1 MSKLVNIMILAK
13 MILLVPM
20 LTFSQ
25 TVAIDINDFAWLRG
39 DWQRE
44 SSKSITKESWRRV
57 SETALEGSSSRV
69 SKASGETIFGES
81 LLLTKMGGD
90 IFYIA
95 KVAENALPIP
105 FKLVNFSETEAVFEN
120 PVHDFPQR
128 IRYRRDGENAFTA
141 IVEKSETSAEMQ
153 QRIEFS
159 FEKINPQTF
168 PEKEQSMKKATG
180 IGGIFFKCESPE
192 KMREWY
198 AEHLGLVT
206 NEYGSMFEFR
216 TAENPDKIA
225 YLQWSPFS
233 QNTKYFE
240 PSQKQFMIN
249 YRVENI
255 EKLVEELR
263 AAGVEICDEIET
275 FDYGKF
281 VHIMDPEGNKLELW
295 EPVDDAFTEQNE
307 SESSD

>member
-81 LLLTKMGGD
+81 LLLAKMGSD

-141 IVEKSETSAEMQ
+141 IVEKIETSAEMQ